1 MPSSA
6 HRTGIGSVRTGGRGA
21 QRWGG
26 PGREARKTAQQRL
39 DQVMHQR
46 ETFVTNTSEAEAIFA
61 LLERH

>member
-1 MPSSA
+1 
-6 HRTGIGSVRTGGRGA
+6 
-21 QRWGG
+21 
-26 PGREARKTAQQRL
+26 L